1 MKTKLQA
8 ILIKQS
14 KYSESSLILQFF
26 SREFG
31 HISVLAKGIR
41 KKSEQQQ
48 LLTLCE
54 YELITYEPKEQGLW
68 LFSEANLIRNFSAY
82 SSSATWA
89 AAETGLELVNQLI
102 ISQEDIATIY
112 DLTIAYLEYLQKVN
126 KNAILIFWRFL
137 NRITILS
144 GIGNPLSYCCLCKK
158 PLTVPIAYL
167 KTKGGLICEK
177 CLPEINPDNALM
189 ILSPQARQILS
200 LLPEI
205 ANHLEDITI
214 NRAVVNEINTVF
226 ELYWQAHHKQ
236 ELHLKGLSVLA
247 QFYNS

>member
-1 MKTKLQA
+1 MKNKLLA

-14 KYSESSLILQFF
+14 QYSESSLILQFF
-26 SREFG
+26 TRQQG
-31 HISVLAKGIR
+31 MISVIAKGIR
-41 KKSEQQQ
+41 KKNEKQQ
-48 LLTLCE
+48 LLPLCE
-54 YELITYEPKEQGLW
+54 YELIAYEPKEPGLW
-68 LFSEANLIRNFSAY
+68 LFSEANITRNFSVY
-82 SSSATWA
+82 PSSATWA
-89 AAETGLELVNQLI
+89 AAETGLELISHLI

-112 DLTIAYLEYLQKVN
+112 DLTISYLEYLKKVE

-144 GIGNPLSYCCLCKK
+144 GIGNPLSYCCLCKN
-158 PLTVPIAYL
+158 PLDVPNAYL
-167 KTKGGLICEK
+167 KTKGGFVCEK

-189 ILSPQARQILS
+189 ILSPPARNILT

-205 ANHLEDITI
+205 AIYLEDIKI

-226 ELYWQAHHKQ
+226 ALYWEAHHKQ
-236 ELHLKGLSVLA
+236 TLHLKGLSVLA

>member
-1 MKTKLQA
+1 MKNKLRA
-8 ILIKQS
+8 ILVKQS

-31 HISVLAKGIR
+31 HIGVLAKGIL
-41 KKSEQQQ
+41 KNNEKQQ
-48 LLTLCE
+48 LLPLCE
-54 YELITYEPKEQGLW
+54 YELIAYEPKEQGLW
-68 LFSEANLIRNFSAY
+68 LFSEAFLIRDFSVYAN
-82 SSSATWA
+82 SATWT
-89 AAETGLELVNQLI
+89 AAETCLELVSQLI

-112 DLTIAYLEYLQKVN
+112 DLTISCLTYLQKVN
-126 KNAILIFWRFL
+126 NNAILIFWRFL

-158 PLTVPIAYL
+158 PLSVPIAYL
-167 KTKGGLICEK
+167 KTKGGLVCEK

-189 ILSPQARQILS
+189 ILSPPARNILT

-205 ANHLEDITI
+205 ANHLEDIKI

-236 ELHLKGLSVLA
+236 ALHLKGLSVLA
-247 QFYNS
+247 QFYNA